1 MTDDLRSVFL
11 YGLAVECL
19 AGVHHKV
26 YALAFIL
33 DGGQS
38 RDDAPQFGFTILR
51 VYVELV
57 IILATFAGRVRA
69 QRLVDGLESILDIL
83 HGTRHVSLELRE
95 SLHGSG
101 EISKLPRGF
110 GRLDFDVVFDVISL
124 VGHGGAVRFFPKNRV
139 PDERLITKLADT
151 KKACGQECPQAT
163 KHGSDGG
170 RREECPCG
178 IVDHKLLVQPESLL

>member
-151 KKACGQECPQAT
+151 KKSLRAGMSAGYETWIRRRAARRVPVRNCGP
-163 KHGSDGG
+163 
-170 RREECPCG
+170 
-178 IVDHKLLVQPESLL
+178 